1 MKDLFFHKNFL
12 TKLENKTILKEKK
25 NLKKISIV
33 MPSFNK
39 AEFIERSILSV
50 LNQDYQNIE
59 LIIIDGGSTDGTI
72 EIIKKYEKHIS
83 FWISEKDKGQSDALN
98 KGFKYCSGSI
108 YGFLNSDDVYMPGS
122 FKQASL
128 ILKNNLDKKIVFGDW
143 LSIDKEDKIVDYN
156 HAFDFNLNHFKYE
169 GFHLSAT
176 SMFWRSEVHKRFSG
190 FDNNLYRK
198 VSNDIES
205 TWELIPN
212 TDNIIYVIYQ
222 LENTFENDKIIAVD
236 SQGRLNENIY
246 NQLGSEPF
254 KLVANDNETFPVLKV
269 WFDKNGFMLGIGT
282 NFKMYRKATTD
293 WRNSEFDT
301 VTGSNPS
308 LINDAIY
315 GKDGKMY
322 GLVLI
327 PKLGKIAVMK
337 QKMVYYLSQ
346 FIPLEF
352 ISDKNNKEIISNS
365 EVVKFKTGIDYT
377 NDRYND
383 LQYGDINISEAK
395 NKLKIEELRK
405 IRSHCASRGS
415 KTNVEHEN
423 YEFLNRLTKQQKHID
438 ELNGVLSKM
447 VSQDPSRSKIQ
458 EDII

>member
-1 MKDLFFHKNFL
+1 
-12 TKLENKTILKEKK
+12 
-25 NLKKISIV
+25 
-33 MPSFNK
+33 
-39 AEFIERSILSV
+39 
-50 LNQDYQNIE
+50 
-59 LIIIDGGSTDGTI
+59 
-72 EIIKKYEKHIS
+72 
-83 FWISEKDKGQSDALN
+83 
-98 KGFKYCSGSI
+98 
-108 YGFLNSDDVYMPGS
+108 
-122 FKQASL
+122 
-128 ILKNNLDKKIVFGDW
+128 
-143 LSIDKEDKIVDYN
+143 
-156 HAFDFNLNHFKYE
+156 
-169 GFHLSAT
+169 
-176 SMFWRSEVHKRFSG
+176 
-190 FDNNLYRK
+190 
-198 VSNDIES
+198 
-205 TWELIPN
+205 
-212 TDNIIYVIYQ
+212 
-222 LENTFENDKIIAVD
+222 
-236 SQGRLNENIY
+236 
-246 NQLGSEPF
+246 
-254 KLVANDNETFPVLKV
+254 
-269 WFDKNGFMLGIGT
+269 
-282 NFKMYRKATTD
+282 MYRKATTD

-352 ISDKNNKEIISNS
+352 ISDKSNKEIISNS

>member
-1 MKDLFFHKNFL
+1 MEKEKQLIILLIVIALLYILYQIRNRNRNRNIKEGFLEIDENARTDYESANKLQYKDTIYEKSAKIAFENNPKMLCNLLPIIPAEYCGDEDGNVSKKPKFPVHMLPMKDTTVMAVFNDGQLYKKDKVEYPFW
-12 TKLENKTILKEKK
+12 TGPLENSLPNGSIPLRM
-25 NLKKISIV
+25 ISIDSEERLLGV
-33 MPSFNK
+33 GFN
-39 AEFIERSILSV
+39 
-50 LNQDYQNIE
+50 
-59 LIIIDGGSTDGTI
+59 
-72 EIIKKYEKHIS
+72 
-83 FWISEKDKGQSDALN
+83 
-98 KGFKYCSGSI
+98 
-108 YGFLNSDDVYMPGS
+108 
-122 FKQASL
+122 
-128 ILKNNLDKKIVFGDW
+128 
-143 LSIDKEDKIVDYN
+143 
-156 HAFDFNLNHFKYE
+156 
-169 GFHLSAT
+169 
-176 SMFWRSEVHKRFSG
+176 
-190 FDNNLYRK
+190 NNLYRK

>member
-1 MKDLFFHKNFL
+1 
-12 TKLENKTILKEKK
+12 
-25 NLKKISIV
+25 
-33 MPSFNK
+33 
-39 AEFIERSILSV
+39 
-50 LNQDYQNIE
+50 
-59 LIIIDGGSTDGTI
+59 
-72 EIIKKYEKHIS
+72 
-83 FWISEKDKGQSDALN
+83 
-98 KGFKYCSGSI
+98 
-108 YGFLNSDDVYMPGS
+108 
-122 FKQASL
+122 
-128 ILKNNLDKKIVFGDW
+128 
-143 LSIDKEDKIVDYN
+143 
-156 HAFDFNLNHFKYE
+156 
-169 GFHLSAT
+169 
-176 SMFWRSEVHKRFSG
+176 
-190 FDNNLYRK
+190 
-198 VSNDIES
+198 
-205 TWELIPN
+205 
-212 TDNIIYVIYQ
+212 
-222 LENTFENDKIIAVD
+222 
-236 SQGRLNENIY
+236 
-246 NQLGSEPF
+246 
-254 KLVANDNETFPVLKV
+254 
-269 WFDKNGFMLGIGT
+269 
-282 NFKMYRKATTD
+282 
-293 WRNSEFDT
+293 
-301 VTGSNPS
+301 
-308 LINDAIY
+308 
-315 GKDGKMY
+315 MY

-415 KTNVEHEN
+415 KTNLEHEN